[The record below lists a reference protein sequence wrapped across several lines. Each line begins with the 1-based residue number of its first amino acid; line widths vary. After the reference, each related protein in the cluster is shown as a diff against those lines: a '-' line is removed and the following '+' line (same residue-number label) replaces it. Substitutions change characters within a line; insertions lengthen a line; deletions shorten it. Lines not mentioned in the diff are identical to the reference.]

1 MGKLLEKYTQPE
13 QTVEFEFPLSGDKLQ
28 FRRPTLGD
36 IQLLQEY
43 GTTLNEETDNTSML
57 AKMLKTLCLDFAEES
72 EQRLRKD
79 LEVLEAPDRGAILP
93 FYFELLGINKDE
105 LMEQV
110 NRNLSQTTK
119 N

>member
-13 QTVEFEFPLSGDKLQ
+13 QTVEFKFPLSGDTLN
-28 FRRPTLGD
+28 FRRPSLGD
-36 IQLLQEY
+36 IQLLQEF
-43 GTTLNEETDNTSML
+43 GQTVDDEDTTAML
-57 AKMLKTLCLDFAEES
+57 AKVLKTLCVDMSEES
-72 EQRLRKD
+72 ENRLKKD

-93 FYFELLGINKDE
+93 FYFELLGINRDE

>member
-1 MGKLLEKYTQPE
+1 MGKLIDKYTQPE
-13 QTVEFEFPLSGDKLQ
+13 QMVEFEFPLSGDTLK
-28 FRRPTLGD
+28 FRRPSVGD
-36 IQLLQEY
+36 IKTLQEF
-43 GTTLNEETDNTSML
+43 GSTITDPNDNVSL
-57 AKMLKTLCLDFAEES
+57 IAKILKTLCIDFANES
-72 EQRLRKD
+72 ENALKKD

-93 FYFELLGINKDE
+93 FYFELLGINRDE